1 MPSPLD
7 TEVVSP
13 SASIGTANQ
22 SGRPA
27 SSPPP
32 STGAVHLR
40 GRIIRILWVACQIF
54 LSYFFYEFASLLASR
69 NRKTEWG
76 EEVHR
81 KNALRLQQAAL
92 SLKGLLIK
100 VCQFMSARVD
110 LLPEAYT
117 KALSLLQD
125 QVPPAPYQEIRARIV
140 EELGSPPETIFRV
153 FHENPVA
160 SASLGQVHEA
170 VLREAAQNGLATDT
184 RVAVKVQ
191 YPGIELVVETDLR
204 AIRLIV
210 WGLQKIFPNIRFDI
224 LYDEF
229 SKIVHH
235 EMNYI
240 IEGRQAEQ
248 FHKNFSEDDRIVV
261 PRVVWKHTTQRV
273 LTLQFVDGI
282 KISRIDEIGRAGIN
296 TKQVATLL
304 AESYMKQ
311 ILQHRFFHGD
321 PHPGNLFVQPGPRL
335 VFVDFGLMQQIDPAM
350 HRGMKKMIM
359 AIIERDIPDITQ
371 ALFDLGFIAR
381 SEKTEDIEKIVHFF
395 MERYRD
401 ISPRAFKR
409 ITFMQIAEDLSTL
422 FQVYPSLQLPNH
434 FILVGRTAGM
444 LNGLCSQLDPDL
456 NIIELARPYAQEFV
470 KGGPSHIFSKGKEI
484 VSALL
489 ELPAALRSLV
499 DLTSKG
505 QFQTQMHSEDLTDI
519 LTKIYRLAYR
529 TVLAG
534 MIFVLFFMYHDV
546 SFRPIGTGEDSVKIL
561 IGALVALSVIALLF
575 SFVRRK

>member
-1 MPSPLD
+1 MQKPLD
-7 TEVVSP
+7 TAISP
-13 SASIGTANQ
+13 GASTGNANQ
-22 SGRPA
+22 SVRSGFF
-27 SSPPP
+27 PPP
-32 STGAVHLR
+32 SSGEVHLR
-40 GRIIRILWVACQIF
+40 GRITRILWVACQIF
-54 LSYFFYEFASLLASR
+54 LSYFLYECTSLFASR
-69 NRKTEWG
+69 NRKTEWR
-76 EEVHR
+76 EHIHQ

-100 VCQFMSARVD
+100 VCQFISARVD

-117 KALSLLQD
+117 KTLSLLQD
-125 QVPPAPYQEIRARIV
+125 KVPPAPYQEIRARII
-140 EELGSPPETIFRV
+140 EELGSPPEVIFRV
-153 FHENPVA
+153 FHESPVA
-160 SASLGQVHEA
+160 AASLGQVHEA
-170 VLREAAQNGLATDT
+170 ILMEAEQNGFTADM

-191 YPGIELVVETDLR
+191 YPGIESVVETDLR

-210 WGLQKIFPNIRFDI
+210 WGLQKIFPNIRFDM
-224 LYDEF
+224 LYEEF

-261 PRVVWKHTTQRV
+261 PLVVWKHTTQRV

-282 KISRIDEIGRAGIN
+282 KISRVDEIGRAGID

-350 HRGMKKMIM
+350 HLGMKKMIM
-359 AIIERDIPDITQ
+359 AIIDRDIPDITQ

-381 SEKTEDIEKIVHFF
+381 SEKTEDIAKIVHFF

-401 ISPRAFKR
+401 ISPRALKR
-409 ITFMQIAEDLSTL
+409 ITIMQIAEDLATL
-422 FQVYPSLQLPNH
+422 FHLHPALQLPNH
-434 FILVGRTAGM
+434 FILVGRTVGM

-456 NIIELARPYAQEFV
+456 NIIELAKPYAQAFV
-470 KGGPSHIFSKGKEI
+470 KDGQSPIFSKGKEI

-499 DLTSKG
+499 ELTSKG
-505 QFQTQMHSEDLTDI
+505 QFQTQMHSEDLTAI

-529 TVLAG
+529 TVLAAT
-534 MIFVLFFMYHDV
+534 IFVLFFLYHDI
-546 SFRPIGTGEDSVKIL
+546 SFPPIEAGGDPAKVLLGTL
-561 IGALVALSVIALLF
+561 IALSGIAFLF
-575 SFVRRK
+575 SFSRRR